1 MNEKTSVIPVNYF
14 MRQLCMH
21 SGYLFLRITQI
32 AIPHTR
38 RATGMRITNRMVR
51 MTAVRVAMVM
61 VVLSRDLDGI
71 EIVVLSEVSAPIEPL
86 KSNRLEPETIWFAL
100 SLKINGDVYTT
111 AVEVTVAVSL
121 SAAEEV
127 LVTLSEADEL
137 LEAAL
142 EADELPEAVPEA
154 DELLDTEFDPEEEV
168 LSAVLPSELLI
179 VFTAFSPTI
188 LAAS

>member
-137 LEAAL
+137 LEA
-142 EADELPEAVPEA
+142 VPEA

>member
-127 LVTLSEADEL
+127 LVTLSEADVL

>member
-1 MNEKTSVIPVNYF
+1 
-14 MRQLCMH
+14 
-21 SGYLFLRITQI
+21 
-32 AIPHTR
+32 
-38 RATGMRITNRMVR
+38 

>member
-1 MNEKTSVIPVNYF
+1 M
-14 MRQLCMH
+14 
-21 SGYLFLRITQI
+21 
-32 AIPHTR
+32 
-38 RATGMRITNRMVR
+38 
-51 MTAVRVAMVM
+51 
-61 VVLSRDLDGI
+61 
-71 EIVVLSEVSAPIEPL
+71 
-86 KSNRLEPETIWFAL
+86 
-100 SLKINGDVYTT
+100 KINGDVYTT

-188 LAAS
+188 LAAR

>member
-1 MNEKTSVIPVNYF
+1 
-14 MRQLCMH
+14 
-21 SGYLFLRITQI
+21 
-32 AIPHTR
+32 
-38 RATGMRITNRMVR
+38 

-86 KSNRLEPETIWFAL
+86 KSTRLEPETIWFAL

>member
-1 MNEKTSVIPVNYF
+1 MNEKISVIPVNYF

-71 EIVVLSEVSAPIEPL
+71 EIVVLSEVTAPIEPL
-86 KSNRLEPETIWFAL
+86 KSDRLEPETIWFAL

-111 AVEVTVAVSL
+111 AVEVTVAVLL
-121 SAAEEV
+121 SAVEEV
-127 LVTLSEADEL
+127 LVTLSEAEELADIFSAVEEL
-137 LEAAL
+137 LEVAL
-142 EADELPEAVPEA
+142 EAD
-154 DELLDTEFDPEEEV
+154 
-168 LSAVLPSELLI
+168 ELLI